1 MTALNQWLPTLITFS
16 PLLGIIILLFI
27 PREKERVHRS
37 IGILATLPP
46 LVLSVWMYNS
56 FNQKLVGFQM
66 KQSFDWIRLFDDAK
80 ISYSMGVDGISMPLT
95 LLTCVIS
102 TLAVIASLYIRRR
115 TKQYYML
122 FLLLQTGMLGVFLSS
137 TFFLFFIFFEI
148 TLVAAFFLIGI
159 WGYLEKE
166 RAANLFLI
174 YNGIGSAFMLIAM
187 IGLFLSTKTW
197 EYHDMQERLVMWL
210 NLAEQP
216 VLLWVIFICLFIAF
230 AIKLPIFPFHS
241 WMLRT
246 HVEAPTPVVMVHSGI
261 LLKMGA
267 YGLMRFGV
275 GMFPDYMKEMT
286 WILIA
291 LGLINI
297 IYGAIL
303 AFVQKELKRV
313 LAYSS
318 VSHMGIILL
327 GIASLNQI
335 GLKGALFQAISHGL
349 ISALLFYIVGSLYER
364 TKTTELAMLG
374 GLARRMPILSGLLL
388 VAGLALL
395 GLPGLS
401 GFISEFLAFLGL
413 FQVQPIFAAVG
424 TIGLILAAA
433 YTLRAVLK
441 TTFGPMR
448 ESFQG
453 LRDIRLNESIPMLI
467 LVGLITLIGVYP
479 KIVDDSIQL
488 TLYQMVLRIGG

>member
-1 MTALNQWLPTLITFS
+1 
-16 PLLGIIILLFI
+16 
-27 PREKERVHRS
+27 
-37 IGILATLPP
+37 
-46 LVLSVWMYNS
+46 
-56 FNQKLVGFQM
+56 
-66 KQSFDWIRLFDDAK
+66 
-80 ISYSMGVDGISMPLT
+80 
-95 LLTCVIS
+95 
-102 TLAVIASLYIRRR
+102 
-115 TKQYYML
+115 
-122 FLLLQTGMLGVFLSS
+122 MLGVFLSS